1 MLRKRSISATS
12 PPTSSTTQSRIIAPL
27 APENSPIHTYKITYP
42 PLPAVPEPRAH
53 EGYEWFYVLTGRI
66 RLVLGGQDVM
76 LSPGEAAE
84 FDTTTPHSISAGG
97 SRPAQVLSIFN
108 DAGIRMHTHLAGG
121 AAATA

>member
-1 MLRKRSISATS
+1 MCS
-12 PPTSSTTQSRIIAPL
+12 
-27 APENSPIHTYKITYP
+27 
-42 PLPAVPEPRAH
+42 
-53 EGYEWFYVLTGRI
+53 GRI